1 MNKKALGRKLK
12 RYRLKANLTQEALAT
27 KIGKGKNYISDLER
41 GIKKPSLDVFVSLAK
56 TLNAIVVEM
65 ILLENR
71 IINRKLFGKKVKESR
86 IKIDMTQFE
95 LAEKIGV
102 SQNFLGDI
110 ERGVKLPSLSK
121 LILLSNALKVSLDY
135 LFSDS
140 LDNYVCETTE
150 VYYTDKQLAI
160 LNNIIKTINNNF

>member
-1 MNKKALGRKLK
+1 M
-12 RYRLKANLTQEALAT
+12 
-27 KIGKGKNYISDLER
+27 
-41 GIKKPSLDVFVSLAK
+41 
-56 TLNAIVVEM
+56 
-65 ILLENR
+65 ENS
-71 IINRKLFGKKVKESR
+71 IINKKLFGKRVKESR

-121 LILLSNALKVSLDY
+121 LVLLSNTLKVSLDY
-135 LFSDS
+135 LFADS
-140 LDNYVCETTE
+140 LNNFVCEANE

-160 LNNIIKTINNNF
+160 LNNIIRTINNNF

>member
-1 MNKKALGRKLK
+1 M
-12 RYRLKANLTQEALAT
+12 
-27 KIGKGKNYISDLER
+27 
-41 GIKKPSLDVFVSLAK
+41 
-56 TLNAIVVEM
+56 
-65 ILLENR
+65 ENS
-71 IINRKLFGKKVKESR
+71 IINKKLFGKRVKESR

-121 LILLSNALKVSLDY
+121 LVLLSNTLKVSLDY
-135 LFSDS
+135 LFADS
-140 LDNYVCETTE
+140 LNNFVCETNE